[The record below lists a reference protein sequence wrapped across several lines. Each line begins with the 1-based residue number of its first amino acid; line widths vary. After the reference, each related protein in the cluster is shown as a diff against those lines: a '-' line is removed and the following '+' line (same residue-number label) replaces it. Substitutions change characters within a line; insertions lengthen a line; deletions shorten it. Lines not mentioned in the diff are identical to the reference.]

1 MRLQAQPPCRKEV
14 RQMDDEYT
22 QLKREEEDLYV
33 IADGLK
39 RRIRVFIERVA
50 ASDHP
55 LKHERIRDL
64 EKILAGL
71 TCGGIALTACQGDWR
86 LPPTRL
92 RQQGRAPAAPSV
104 DADRRSK
111 SCSGKSRV

>member
-1 MRLQAQPPCRKEV
+1 
-14 RQMDDEYT
+14 MDDLYT

-39 RRIRVFIERVA
+39 QRIERFIEWVG

-64 EKILAGL
+64 EKLLAGL
-71 TCGGIALTACQGDWR
+71 T
-86 LPPTRL
+86 
-92 RQQGRAPAAPSV
+92 
-104 DADRRSK
+104 
-111 SCSGKSRV
+111 